1 MNRRNAAFTLIELM
15 IAMAI
20 IMVVLYAAMNFFIVS
35 VRQYKVQ
42 TKITETNVEGI
53 LGLELFRQDLDSLGY
68 GLPWNTLVAYTERP
82 TIGNLSTLE
91 DSPNAPRAV
100 LSINDPTFTGIENF
114 NNADYLVI
122 KSARVGMSDAAG
134 KWTTLTQTGNK
145 RTWDPLAENLAT
157 TDHVIV
163 LALGSTDANRRSLV
177 TSGTFYTTFNNTGG
191 FVPVEPYSANIV
203 YGIDDATPGLLARPF
218 NRAEY
223 YIDTTSVPQ
232 RCAPNTGVL
241 VKAVVTHNASGTTP
255 TLLPLLDCVADMQ
268 VVYGLDTDL
277 NPATDPVPSDVI
289 TPLFPAGPTAA
300 ADIRAQLQE
309 VRVHIL
315 AQEGQRDDTYA
326 YPYDNVSVGS
336 GSAGRTF
343 DFTSY
348 GFISSGNVT
357 NNFKHYRWKVYNI
370 VVKPKNLAQ

>member
-1 MNRRNAAFTLIELM
+1 MMKRRNAAFTLVELM

-20 IMVVLYAAMNFFIVS
+20 VMVVLYAAINFFIVS

-53 LGLELFRQDLDSLGY
+53 LGLELFRQDLESLGF
-68 GLPWNTLVAYTERP
+68 GLPWNNLVAYTERP
-82 TIGNLSTLE
+82 TIANLSTLE
-91 DSPNAPRAV
+91 DTPYAPRAV
-100 LSINDPTFTGIENF
+100 LSVNDPAFTL
-114 NNADYLVI
+114 NNSDYLVI

-134 KWTTLTQTGNK
+134 KWTTLTQANLK
-145 RTWDPLAENLAT
+145 RSWTPSTENLVGS
-157 TDHVIV
+157 DYVIV
-163 LALGSTDANRRSLV
+163 LAVGSTDANRRSLV
-177 TSGTFYTTFNNTGG
+177 LDTSGTFYTPYTTAGTSG

-203 YGIDDATPGLLARPF
+203 YGIDNVQPVRPF

-223 YIDTTSVPQ
+223 YIDTTAVPQ

-241 VKAVVTHNASGTTP
+241 VKAVVAHDGNGTTP

-268 VVYGLDTDL
+268 IVYGRDADLD
-277 NPATDPVPSDVI
+277 PATALVWTDSF
-289 TPLFPAGPTAA
+289 TPLFPAGPAA
-300 ADIRAQLQE
+300 AANIRAQLEE
-309 VRVHIL
+309 VHVHIL
-315 AQEGQRDDTYA
+315 AQEGQRDDSYA

-336 GSAGRTF
+336 EGVNRTF
-343 DFTSY
+343 AFTSL
-348 GFISSGNVT
+348 GFTSSGNVA